1 MAQLTGQGMIIA
13 GATNTSNP
21 LSQTSPNPGANPPL
35 GTRMVDNL
43 GNVYVL
49 CDATSTMF
57 SSQPVVIFDDNTCNA
72 LTTAQGRGRVGICC
86 ANATSDN
93 LVWVQVYGRA
103 LMMLGGS
110 GASPSDAAN
119 GPTSLNTSAATKFV
133 VDTSLSSPASLAW
146 VTDASSANN
155 GVVIGLWVASDA
167 SLDVSAAV
175 TSATSHTGN
184 SIGVF
189 MNFPYIQTGDYVS

>member
-1 MAQLTGQGMIIA
+1 MAVLVGQGPIA
-13 GATNTSNP
+13 FPGGNTSNP
-21 LSQTSPNPGANPPL
+21 LSQTSPNPGSNPPL
-35 GTRMVDNL
+35 GTRGVDNV
-43 GNVYVL
+43 GNVYIL
-49 CDATSTMF
+49 CDATATLF
-57 SSQPVVIFDDNTCNA
+57 SSQPVVINDDYTIA
-72 LTTAQGRGRVGICC
+72 VVSSSVSRGRIGINC

-93 LVWVQVYGRA
+93 LVWVQVYGRC

-119 GPTSLNTSAATKFV
+119 GPTTAQTSASTKFV
-133 VDTSLSSPASLAW
+133 VDTSASSPVALAW
-146 VTDASSANN
+146 VTDASTA
-155 GVVIGLWVASDA
+155 GFVVEGIWVATDA

-189 MNFPYIQTGDYVS
+189 LNYPYVTTGDYVS